1 MAKHNLYDESPKIEH
16 DEHGSTKVV
25 KTPKKDIG
33 PSGTEKGDKD
43 EGFKYDKG
51 EGMPSHVRHAM
62 DRHHMHAK
70 HEHEHSMHDH
80 HGGGDKKV
88 MHERHEKEMKEMHT
102 RHEKEAGAEGHHED
116 GAEAGAGGSAGK
128 RSEPIKKAEEGKKG

>member
-80 HGGGDKKV
+80 HGGGDK
-88 MHERHEKEMKEMHT
+88 HEIHARHIKEHSDMLKRHEKEGEHGG
-102 RHEKEAGAEGHHED
+102 KEAGS
-116 GAEAGAGGSAGK
+116 GGSEGK
-128 RSEPIKKAEEGKKG
+128 KSEPITKAEEGKKG